1 MAQQTVRI
9 VKTDDVL
16 HGEPRVEQR
25 RVSVR
30 RITDLVE
37 ERGLP
42 ATEVAAMHD
51 LDVADV
57 YAALTYYHEH
67 REEMAELEQQRDDLV
82 QQSLAGMGTTP
93 EDLRREHGTN

>member
-1 MAQQTVRI
+1 MAQKTARI
-9 VKTDDVL
+9 VKTNDVL
-16 HGEPRVEQR
+16 HGEPRVEGR

-30 RITDLVE
+30 RITSLVE

-42 ATEVAAMHD
+42 AKEVATMHD

-67 REEMAELEQQRDDLV
+67 REEMTELQRERDDLV
-82 QQSLAGMGTTP
+82 QQSLAGEGTTP
-93 EDLRREHGTN
+93 EELRRERRTE